1 MTFSVYLEV
10 NSIPDPKSRK
20 ELHDKFADKL
30 KNISES
36 ADKEAK
42 SLISKGLK
50 DTSKVTYFPQEFSTY
65 LLGLK
70 LTSNLP
76 VSLLPDSLFVRPN
89 FKGKNDFFQ
98 RLASE
103 LVSFGLAYQRVN
115 LKPVPL
121 HKITSLF
128 HEHRPWW
135 QCDIQDIES
144 ALEVLS
150 KNKIIHKKA
159 EGYIFEPFSVSS
171 EIRTFLTAITDG
183 ISDYGEISLALIQQ
197 LVSWEQ
203 PRIIAALEILTSN
216 RICIYDQ
223 NEQLVYFPDL
233 KK

>member
-1 MTFSVYLEV
+1 MEV
-10 NSIPDPKSRK
+10 KAIPDPKSRK
-20 ELHDKFADKL
+20 VLHNKFAEKL

-50 DTSKVTYFPQEFSTY
+50 DTSKIIYFPQDFSTY

-70 LTSNLP
+70 LSSNLP

-89 FKGKNDFFQ
+89 FKGKSDFFQ

-115 LKPVPL
+115 LEPVPL
-121 HKITSLF
+121 HEITTLF
-128 HEHRPWW
+128 HKHRPWW

-144 ALEVLS
+144 ALDVLM

-159 EGYIFEPFSVSS
+159 DGYIFEPFAISS
-171 EIRTFLTAITDG
+171 EIRTFLSAIADG
-183 ISDYGEISLALIQQ
+183 VSDYGEISLTLIQQ
-197 LVSWEQ
+197 LVSWKQ
-203 PRIIAALEILTSN
+203 SRIISALEILTNN

-223 NEQLVYFPDL
+223 EAQLVFFPEFS
-233 KK
+233 K